1 MSERE
6 NVILDGVEYYFDT
19 TGEDGGNVCLD
30 CVAHLGEKLCLQLP
44 DCLRGVWKVKPQEA
58 TR

>member
-1 MSERE
+1 MNERE

-19 TGEDGGNVCLD
+19 TGEDGGNVCRD
-30 CVAHLGEKLCLQLP
+30 CAAHLGEKLCLQLP
-44 DCLRGVWKVKPQEA
+44 DCLRGVWKLKEA